1 MISDAAAQELRET
14 LPGERF
20 LRGGER
26 ERIAQDEGGSDG
38 LGHFLAGVAARG
50 ENEHRRQFR
59 AQGTA
64 EHARPKTFRLDKLR
78 IGEIPQIDFLQ
89 RHRSRTL
96 DGFAGVFRTMGSV
109 PVYAGAALGITAGGF
124 ISGDDAVKRTGGRL
138 ILSELM
144 TVAVDEFLKKVTGRA
159 RPDVSASPWDFD
171 PLKNK
176 QVSFVSGHAALAF
189 VLATSLSDDI
199 HNTWASI
206 GLYTFATGTAWS
218 RLNDNRHWPSDVVGG
233 AVLGFTVSKM
243 MSNRWEVL
251 GFDPPRFVQE
261 QPDAAP

>member
-1 MISDAAAQELRET
+1 MRHPAFALALLLPVAWPGPARAQGPTVSGALHDAIPPRHDVST
-14 LPGERF
+14 L
-20 LRGGER
+20 
-26 ERIAQDEGGSDG
+26 EG
-38 LGHFLAGVAARG
+38 LGVAAGIATLFFIDRP
-50 ENEHRRQFR
+50 
-59 AQGTA
+59 
-64 EHARPKTFRLDKLR
+64 AR
-78 IGEIPQIDFLQ
+78 DFLQ
-89 RHRSRTL
+89 RHRTKTL
-96 DGFAGVFRTMGSV
+96 NSFAGVFRTMGSV
-109 PVYAGAALGITAGGF
+109 PVYAGAALGITAAGF
-124 ISGDDAVKRTGGRL
+124 ISGDDAVKRSGGRL

-144 TVAVDEFLKKVTGRA
+144 TVAVDELIKKVAGRA

-243 MSNRWEVL
+243 MSDRWEIL

-261 QPDAAP
+261 KPDGAP

>member
-1 MISDAAAQELRET
+1 MRNPALALALLLPMVWAGPARAQGPTVSRALHAAIPPRHEVST
-14 LPGERF
+14 L
-20 LRGGER
+20 
-26 ERIAQDEGGSDG
+26 EG
-38 LGHFLAGVAARG
+38 LGVAAGIATLFFIDRP
-50 ENEHRRQFR
+50 
-59 AQGTA
+59 
-64 EHARPKTFRLDKLR
+64 AR
-78 IGEIPQIDFLQ
+78 DFLQ